1 MSFFLFISSLFAL
14 ANLNFAD
21 NINSFDLK
29 DKRILIRVDYNVPIE
44 NGVVKDAYR
53 IQCSI
58 PTIKECLESGASVV
72 LMSHLGRPN
81 GKNNEEFSLI
91 SVGEVLSDFLEIPI
105 KFSHDCINE
114 DSINVTIGLHPG
126 EVHLLENLRFHSG
139 EEDNDVEF
147 STLLSKHGQIYIN
160 DAFGTSHR
168 SHASN
173 VGVTD
178 NFIHKGMGLLMKRE
192 VQYLQKKFK
201 NPKEPLTILLG
212 GAKISDKI
220 DLIEK
225 FLIDANTILI
235 GGGMAFTF
243 LKAKGLNVGNSI
255 VDEKMISV
263 ANEIIKKARRNRVK
277 LVFPVDFIVSDSIDA
292 PSNLETVSFDSIPT
306 NMMGLDIGNETI
318 KLFSKILSQSCT
330 ILWNGPMGVFE
341 KKEFE
346 NGTKEIAI
354 SLSNLKDENITT
366 IVGGG
371 DSASAVR
378 KFSNIEDI
386 THVSTGGGASLE
398 LLSGRSLPAIEALGK
413 L

>member
-1 MSFFLFISSLFAL
+1 MIRSL
-14 ANLNFAD
+14 
-21 NINSFDLK
+21 NSFDLK
-29 DKRILIRVDYNVPIE
+29 DKRVLIRVDYNVPIE

-81 GKNNEEFSLI
+81 GKINEEFSLI

-277 LVFPVDFIVSDSIDA
+277 LVFPVDFIVSDSIDET
-292 PSNLETVSFDSIPT
+292 SKLETVSFDSIPT
-306 NMMGLDIGNETI
+306 KMMGLDIGNETI
-318 KLFSKILSQSCT
+318 KLFSKILSQSGT

>member
-1 MSFFLFISSLFAL
+1 MIRSL
-14 ANLNFAD
+14 
-21 NINSFDLK
+21 NSFDLK
-29 DKRILIRVDYNVPIE
+29 DKRVLIRVDYNVPIE

-81 GKNNEEFSLI
+81 GKINEEFSLI

-192 VQYLQKKFK
+192 VQYLQKKFN

-255 VDEKMISV
+255 VDEKMVSV

-277 LVFPVDFIVSDSIDA
+277 LVFPVDFIVSDSIDE
-292 PSNLETVSFDSIPT
+292 PSKLETVSFDSIPT

-318 KLFSKILSQSCT
+318 KLFSKILSQSGT

>member
-1 MSFFLFISSLFAL
+1 MIRSL
-14 ANLNFAD
+14 
-21 NINSFDLK
+21 NSFDLK
-29 DKRILIRVDYNVPIE
+29 DKRVLIRVDYNVPVE
-44 NGVVKDAYR
+44 NGIVKDAYR

-58 PTIKECLESGASVV
+58 PTIKECLEAGASVV

-81 GKNNEEFSLI
+81 GSTNDNYSMI

-126 EVHLLENLRFHSG
+126 EVHLLENLRFHRG
-139 EEDNDVEF
+139 EEENDFEF
-147 STLLSKHGQIYIN
+147 SRLLSKHGQIFIN

-178 NFIHKGMGLLMKRE
+178 NFMHKGMGLLMEKE
-192 VQYLQKKFK
+192 IQYLMHKFK
-201 NPKEPLTILLG
+201 KPKEPLVLLLG

-220 DLIEK
+220 DMIERFIIK
-225 FLIDANTILI
+225 AKSILI
-235 GGGMAFTF
+235 GGGMTFTF
-243 LKAKGLNVGNSI
+243 LKAMGLNVGKSMI
-255 VDEKMISV
+255 DESMIST
-263 ANEIIKKARRNRVK
+263 AKTIIKKARQNRVK
-277 LVFPVDFIVSDSIDA
+277 IKLPVDFVVSDAIDK
-292 PSNLETVSFDSIPT
+292 PSKIETVSFDSIPD
-306 NMMGLDIGNETI
+306 NMIGLDIGPETI
-318 KLFSKILSQSCT
+318 KLFSNIILQSGT
-330 ILWNGPMGVFE
+330 VLWNGPMGVFE

-346 NGTKEIAI
+346 NGTKSIANL
-354 SLSNLKDENITT
+354 LSDMKDQNIDT

-371 DSASAVR
+371 DSASAIR
-378 KFSNIEDI
+378 KFSDIENI

-398 LLSGRSLPAIEALGK
+398 LLGGKSLPAITALEK

>member
-1 MSFFLFISSLFAL
+1 MIRSL
-14 ANLNFAD
+14 
-21 NINSFDLK
+21 NSFDLK
-29 DKRILIRVDYNVPIE
+29 DKRVLIRVDYNVPIE

-53 IQCSI
+53 IQRSI

-81 GKNNEEFSLI
+81 GKINEEFSLI

-277 LVFPVDFIVSDSIDA
+277 LVFPVDFIVSDSIDK
-292 PSNLETVSFDSIPT
+292 PSKLETVSFDSIPT

-318 KLFSKILSQSCT
+318 KLFSKILSQSGT

-378 KFSNIEDI
+378 KFSNIEDF

>member
-1 MSFFLFISSLFAL
+1 MIRSL
-14 ANLNFAD
+14 
-21 NINSFDLK
+21 NSFDLK
-29 DKRILIRVDYNVPIE
+29 DKRVLMRVDYNVPIE
-44 NGVVKDAYR
+44 NGVVADAYR

-81 GKNNEEFSLI
+81 GKINENHSLI
-91 SVGEVLSDFLEIPI
+91 SVGEFLSDFLEIPI
-105 KFSHDCINE
+105 KFSNDCISE

-139 EEDNDVEF
+139 EEENDIEF
-147 STLLSKHGQIYIN
+147 SRLLSKHGQIYIN

-178 NFIHKGMGLLMKRE
+178 NFIHKGMGLLMKKE
-192 VQYLQKKFK
+192 IQYLQNKFK
-201 NPKEPLTILLG
+201 NPKEPLVLLLG
-212 GAKISDKI
+212 GAKVSGKI

-225 FLIDANTILI
+225 FLIDANSILI
-235 GGGMAFTF
+235 GGGMTFTF
-243 LKAKGLNVGNSI
+243 LKAMGIDVGKSI
-255 VDEKMISV
+255 IDEKMITTASRV
-263 ANEIIKKARRNRVK
+263 IKKARQNRVK
-277 LVFPVDFIVSDSIDA
+277 LVLPIDFVVADSIDN
-292 PSNLETVSFDSIPT
+292 PSKIEIVSSDSVPS
-306 NMMGLDIGNETI
+306 NMMGLDIGPETI
-318 KLFSKILSQSCT
+318 KLFSKVLSKAGT

-341 KKEFE
+341 KKDFE
-346 NGTKEIAI
+346 NGTKEIAKL
-354 SLSNLKDENITT
+354 LSELKDENIIT

-371 DSASAVR
+371 DSASAIR
-378 KFSNIEDI
+378 KFSNIENI

-398 LLSGRSLPAIEALGK
+398 LLSGKNLPAIEALGK

>member
-1 MSFFLFISSLFAL
+1 MIRSL
-14 ANLNFAD
+14 
-21 NINSFDLK
+21 NSFDLK
-29 DKRILIRVDYNVPIE
+29 DKRVLIRVDYNVPVE

-58 PTIKECLESGASVV
+58 PTIKECLEAGASVV

-81 GKNNEEFSLI
+81 GSTNDIYSMI

-126 EVHLLENLRFHSG
+126 EVHLLENLRFHRG
-139 EEDNDVEF
+139 EEENDFEF
-147 STLLSKHGQIYIN
+147 SRLLSKHGQIFIN

-178 NFIHKGMGLLMKRE
+178 NFMHKGMGLLMEKE
-192 VQYLQKKFK
+192 IQYLMHKFK
-201 NPKEPLTILLG
+201 APTEPLVLLLG

-220 DLIEK
+220 DMIERFIIK
-225 FLIDANTILI
+225 AKSILI
-235 GGGMAFTF
+235 GGGMTFTF
-243 LKAKGLNVGNSI
+243 LKAMGLNVGKSMI
-255 VDEKMISV
+255 DESMIST
-263 ANEIIKKARRNRVK
+263 AKTIIKKARQNRVK
-277 LVFPVDFIVSDSIDA
+277 IKLPVDFVVSDAIDK
-292 PSNLETVSFDSIPT
+292 PSKIETVSFDSIPD
-306 NMMGLDIGNETI
+306 NMIGLDIGPETI
-318 KLFSKILSQSCT
+318 KLFSNIILQSGT
-330 ILWNGPMGVFE
+330 VLWNGPMGVFE

-346 NGTKEIAI
+346 NGTKSIANL
-354 SLSNLKDENITT
+354 LSDMKDQNIDT

-371 DSASAVR
+371 DSASAIR
-378 KFSNIEDI
+378 KFSDIENI

-398 LLSGRSLPAIEALGK
+398 LLGGKSLPAITALEK

>member
-1 MSFFLFISSLFAL
+1 MIRSL
-14 ANLNFAD
+14 
-21 NINSFDLK
+21 NSFDLK
-29 DKRILIRVDYNVPIE
+29 DKRVLIRVDYNVPVE

-58 PTIKECLESGASVV
+58 PTIKECLEAGASVV

-81 GKNNEEFSLI
+81 GSTNDNYSMI

-126 EVHLLENLRFHSG
+126 EVHLLENLRFHTG
-139 EEDNDVEF
+139 EEENDFEF
-147 STLLSKHGQIYIN
+147 SRLLSKHGQIFIN

-178 NFIHKGMGLLMKRE
+178 NFMQKGMGLLMEKE
-192 VQYLQKKFK
+192 IQYLMHKFK
-201 NPKEPLTILLG
+201 KPKEPLVLLLG

-220 DLIEK
+220 DMIERFIIK
-225 FLIDANTILI
+225 AKSILI
-235 GGGMAFTF
+235 GGGMTFTF
-243 LKAKGLNVGNSI
+243 LKAMGLNVGKSMI
-255 VDEKMISV
+255 DESMIST
-263 ANEIIKKARRNRVK
+263 AKTIIKKARQNRVK
-277 LVFPVDFIVSDSIDA
+277 IKLPVDFVVSDAIDK
-292 PSNLETVSFDSIPT
+292 PSKIETVSFDSIPD
-306 NMMGLDIGNETI
+306 NMIGLDIGPETI
-318 KLFSKILSQSCT
+318 KLFSNIILQSGT
-330 ILWNGPMGVFE
+330 VLWNGPMGVFE

-346 NGTKEIAI
+346 NGTKSIANL
-354 SLSNLKDENITT
+354 LSDMKDQNIDT

-371 DSASAVR
+371 DSASAIR
-378 KFSNIEDI
+378 KFSDIENI

-398 LLSGRSLPAIEALGK
+398 LLGGKSLPAITALEK

>member
-1 MSFFLFISSLFAL
+1 MIRSL
-14 ANLNFAD
+14 
-21 NINSFDLK
+21 NSFDLK
-29 DKRILIRVDYNVPIE
+29 DKRVLIRVDYNVPVE

-58 PTIKECLESGASVV
+58 PTIKECLEAGASVV

-81 GKNNEEFSLI
+81 GSTNDNYSMI

-126 EVHLLENLRFHSG
+126 EVHLLENLRFHTG
-139 EEDNDVEF
+139 EEENDFEF
-147 STLLSKHGQIYIN
+147 SRLLSKHGQIFIN

-178 NFIHKGMGLLMKRE
+178 NFMQKGMGLLMEKE
-192 VQYLQKKFK
+192 IQYLMHKFK
-201 NPKEPLTILLG
+201 KPKEPLVLLLG

-220 DLIEK
+220 DMIERFIIK
-225 FLIDANTILI
+225 AKSILI
-235 GGGMAFTF
+235 GGGMTFTF
-243 LKAKGLNVGNSI
+243 LKAMGLNVGKSMI
-255 VDEKMISV
+255 DESMIST
-263 ANEIIKKARRNRVK
+263 AKTIIKKARQNRVK
-277 LVFPVDFIVSDSIDA
+277 IKLPVDFVVSDAINK
-292 PSNLETVSFDSIPT
+292 PSKIETVSFDSIPD
-306 NMMGLDIGNETI
+306 NMIGLDIGPETI
-318 KLFSKILSQSCT
+318 KLFSNIILQSGT
-330 ILWNGPMGVFE
+330 VLWNGPMGVFE

-346 NGTKEIAI
+346 NGTKSIANL
-354 SLSNLKDENITT
+354 LSDMKDQNIDT

-371 DSASAVR
+371 DSASAIR
-378 KFSNIEDI
+378 KFSDIENI

-398 LLSGRSLPAIEALGK
+398 LLGGKSLPAITALEK

>member
-1 MSFFLFISSLFAL
+1 MIRSL
-14 ANLNFAD
+14 
-21 NINSFDLK
+21 NSFDLK
-29 DKRILIRVDYNVPIE
+29 DKRVLMRVDYNVPIE
-44 NGVVKDAYR
+44 NGVVADAYR

-81 GKNNEEFSLI
+81 GKINENHSLI
-91 SVGEVLSDFLEIPI
+91 SVGEFLSDFLEIPI
-105 KFSHDCINE
+105 KFSNDCISE

-139 EEDNDVEF
+139 EEENDIEF
-147 STLLSKHGQIYIN
+147 SRLLSKHGQIYIN

-178 NFIHKGMGLLMKRE
+178 NFIHKGMGLLMKKE
-192 VQYLQKKFK
+192 IQYLQNKFK
-201 NPKEPLTILLG
+201 NPKEPLVLLLG
-212 GAKISDKI
+212 GAKVSGKI

-225 FLIDANTILI
+225 FLIDANSILI
-235 GGGMAFTF
+235 GGGMTFTF
-243 LKAKGLNVGNSI
+243 LKAMGMNIGKSI
-255 VDEKMISV
+255 IDEKMITTASRV
-263 ANEIIKKARRNRVK
+263 IKKARQNRVK
-277 LVFPVDFIVSDSIDA
+277 LVLPIDFVVADSIDK
-292 PSNLETVSFDSIPT
+292 PSKIEIVSSDSVPS
-306 NMMGLDIGNETI
+306 NMMGLDIGPETV
-318 KLFSKILSQSCT
+318 KLFSKVLSKAGT

-341 KKEFE
+341 KKDFE
-346 NGTKEIAI
+346 NGTKEIAKL
-354 SLSNLKDENITT
+354 LSELKDENIIT

-371 DSASAVR
+371 DSASAIR
-378 KFSNIEDI
+378 KFSNIENI

-398 LLSGRSLPAIEALGK
+398 LLSGKNLPAIEALGK

>member
-1 MSFFLFISSLFAL
+1 MIRSL
-14 ANLNFAD
+14 
-21 NINSFDLK
+21 NSFDLK
-29 DKRILIRVDYNVPIE
+29 DKRVLIRVDYNVPVE

-58 PTIKECLESGASVV
+58 PTIKECLEAGASVV

-81 GKNNEEFSLI
+81 GSTNDIYSMI

-139 EEDNDVEF
+139 EEENDFEF
-147 STLLSKHGQIYIN
+147 SRLLSKHGQIFIN

-178 NFIHKGMGLLMKRE
+178 NFMHKGMGLLMEKE
-192 VQYLQKKFK
+192 IQYLMHKFK
-201 NPKEPLTILLG
+201 KPKEPLVLLLG

-220 DLIEK
+220 DMIERFIIK
-225 FLIDANTILI
+225 AKSILI
-235 GGGMAFTF
+235 GGGMTFTF
-243 LKAKGLNVGNSI
+243 LKAMGLNVGKSMI
-255 VDEKMISV
+255 DESMIST
-263 ANEIIKKARRNRVK
+263 AKTIIKKARQNRVK
-277 LVFPVDFIVSDSIDA
+277 IKLPVDFVVSDAIDK
-292 PSNLETVSFDSIPT
+292 PSKIETVSFDSIPD
-306 NMMGLDIGNETI
+306 NMIGLDIGPETI
-318 KLFSKILSQSCT
+318 KLFSNIILQSGT
-330 ILWNGPMGVFE
+330 VLWNGPMGVFE

-346 NGTKEIAI
+346 NGTKSIANL
-354 SLSNLKDENITT
+354 LSDMKDQNIDT

-371 DSASAVR
+371 DSASAIR
-378 KFSNIEDI
+378 KFSDIENI

-398 LLSGRSLPAIEALGK
+398 LLGGKSLPAITALEK

>member
-1 MSFFLFISSLFAL
+1 MIRSL
-14 ANLNFAD
+14 
-21 NINSFDLK
+21 NSFDLK
-29 DKRILIRVDYNVPIE
+29 DKRVLIRVDYNVPIE

-58 PTIKECLESGASVV
+58 PTIKECLESGSSVV

-81 GKNNEEFSLI
+81 GKINEEFSLI

-168 SHASN
+168 AHASN

-255 VDEKMISV
+255 VDEKMISI

-277 LVFPVDFIVSDSIDA
+277 LVFPVDFIVSDSIDE
-292 PSNLETVSFDSIPT
+292 PSKIETVSFDSIPT

-318 KLFSKILSQSCT
+318 KLFSKILSQSGT

-341 KKEFE
+341 KK
-346 NGTKEIAI
+346 
-354 SLSNLKDENITT
+354 
-366 IVGGG
+366 
-371 DSASAVR
+371 
-378 KFSNIEDI
+378 
-386 THVSTGGGASLE
+386 
-398 LLSGRSLPAIEALGK
+398 
-413 L
+413 

>member
-1 MSFFLFISSLFAL
+1 MIRSL
-14 ANLNFAD
+14 
-21 NINSFDLK
+21 NSFDLK
-29 DKRILIRVDYNVPIE
+29 DKRVLIRVDYNVPVE

-58 PTIKECLESGASVV
+58 PTIKECLEAGASVV

-81 GKNNEEFSLI
+81 GSTNDNYSMI

-126 EVHLLENLRFHSG
+126 EVHLLENLRFHRG
-139 EEDNDVEF
+139 EEENDFEF
-147 STLLSKHGQIYIN
+147 SRLLSKHGQIFIN

-178 NFIHKGMGLLMKRE
+178 NFMHKGMGLLMEKE
-192 VQYLQKKFK
+192 IQYLMHKFK
-201 NPKEPLTILLG
+201 KPKEPLVLLLG

-220 DLIEK
+220 DMIERFIIK
-225 FLIDANTILI
+225 AKSILI
-235 GGGMAFTF
+235 GGGMTFTF
-243 LKAKGLNVGNSI
+243 LKAMGLNVGKSI
-255 VDEKMISV
+255 IDESMIST
-263 ANEIIKKARRNRVK
+263 AKTIIKKARQNRVK
-277 LVFPVDFIVSDSIDA
+277 IKLPVDFVVSDAIDK
-292 PSNLETVSFDSIPT
+292 PSKIETVSFDSIPD
-306 NMMGLDIGNETI
+306 NMIGLDIGPETI
-318 KLFSKILSQSCT
+318 KLFSNIILQSGT
-330 ILWNGPMGVFE
+330 VLWNGPMGVFE

-346 NGTKEIAI
+346 NGTKSIANL
-354 SLSNLKDENITT
+354 LSDMKDQNIDT

-371 DSASAVR
+371 DSASAIR
-378 KFSNIEDI
+378 KFSDIENI

-398 LLSGRSLPAIEALGK
+398 LLGGKSLPAITALEK